1 MITPHS
7 ETATSEPLSFKL
19 QASHPELSERGG
31 PGLINGKPSYS
42 VDQSAAQISRSG
54 HTWKDLDKDGKVH
67 LTYAFLDSPPA
78 NFVELGVDVGI
89 SGFSAFS
96 DVQKAQAKLA
106 MQSWADVANLS
117 FTEAQVGGDGH
128 LSFGNYSAGPSGG
141 SAFAF
146 QPQGE
151 PDYDGQSWYLTGNG
165 YDTNKTPGLNNFG
178 RLTLVHEIGHSLGL
192 SHLGDY
198 DATRG
203 NPSYKDALYVQD
215 TLGFSVM
222 SYWSES
228 NTGQN
233 FTKGGVAAYSSAPLL
248 DDIAAIQKLYGA
260 NHDTRADDTVYGF
273 NSNTGRDYLSA
284 RSDADALVFSVWDG
298 GGTDTLDFSGF
309 SQDQTINLNE
319 ASFSDVGG
327 LVGNVSIAKGVTLE
341 NAHGGSGNDLIVGNA
356 ADNRIIAGEGE
367 DLLHGGDG
375 ADFLDGGAGDDQLMG
390 GSGDDI
396 LFGGAGADLLSG
408 GEGRDTFVFNAIS
421 DSTRYTSDWIM
432 DFVSGQDR
440 IDLSGITQGA
450 GLSFVN
456 TFTGQAGQAVLDYD
470 PHFKDGTLAID
481 FSGNGVADF
490 RITTIGQMAITD
502 IVA

>member
-117 FTEAQVGGDGH
+117 FTEAQV
-128 LSFGNYSAGPSGG
+128 
-141 SAFAF
+141 AF

-222 SYWSES
+222 SYWSERHE
-228 NTGQN
+228 
-233 FTKGGVAAYSSAPLL
+233 LL
-248 DDIAAIQKLYGA
+248 
-260 NHDTRADDTVYGF
+260 
-273 NSNTGRDYLSA
+273 
-284 RSDADALVFSVWDG
+284 
-298 GGTDTLDFSGF
+298 
-309 SQDQTINLNE
+309 E
-319 ASFSDVGG
+319 
-327 LVGNVSIAKGVTLE
+327 
-341 NAHGGSGNDLIVGNA
+341 
-356 ADNRIIAGEGE
+356 
-367 DLLHGGDG
+367 
-375 ADFLDGGAGDDQLMG
+375 
-390 GSGDDI
+390 
-396 LFGGAGADLLSG
+396 
-408 GEGRDTFVFNAIS
+408 
-421 DSTRYTSDWIM
+421 
-432 DFVSGQDR
+432 
-440 IDLSGITQGA
+440 
-450 GLSFVN
+450 
-456 TFTGQAGQAVLDYD
+456 
-470 PHFKDGTLAID
+470 
-481 FSGNGVADF
+481 
-490 RITTIGQMAITD
+490 
-502 IVA
+502 